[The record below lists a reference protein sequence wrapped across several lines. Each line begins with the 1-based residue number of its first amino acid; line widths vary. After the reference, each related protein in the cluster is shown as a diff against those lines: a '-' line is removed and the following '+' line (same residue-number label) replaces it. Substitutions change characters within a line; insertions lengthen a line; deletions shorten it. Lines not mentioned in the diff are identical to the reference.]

1 MTKGCNNQLI
11 GLVHQNSQSTRIV
24 FKVELMVSYVHLVT
38 VAEYV
43 TIMCVPLLGYISY
56 VLQDLLVQMAQ
67 LREHC

>member
-1 MTKGCNNQLI
+1 
-11 GLVHQNSQSTRIV
+11 
-24 FKVELMVSYVHLVT
+24 MVIYVHLVT